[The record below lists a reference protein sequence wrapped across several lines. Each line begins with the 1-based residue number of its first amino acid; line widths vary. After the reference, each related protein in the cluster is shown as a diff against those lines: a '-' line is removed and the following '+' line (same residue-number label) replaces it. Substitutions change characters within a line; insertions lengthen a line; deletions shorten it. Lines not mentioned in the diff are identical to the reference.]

1 MRLEDTT
8 IVTEATK
15 GITTTIAETTIG
27 LTKGDT
33 TEDMGTGVFK
43 EIVMVDARSIAVTM
57 TTIVEM
63 IEGPTPTPTLTPP
76 SRRNKTGDS
85 PTPLASTRRSTSKDR
100 PSIENSRNK
109 NDARSKKRK
118 KRPKKRP
125 KRQSERRSETRNAR
139 KRRSEKKRERN
150 AKKSV
155 VVPEH
160 ESDDTDP
167 TVAIA
172 VPAVAVVAVK
182 ATADHL
188 LLHRRDPIHL
198 TRRTAAALRGPLPTA
213 DPRDRCPPIAVGRHV
228 PCLRNDL
235 PRNNPSAV
243 PREITA
249 QKIES
254 KSNPANE
261 IEAIAERRKAV
272 REVVPEAVPEAG
284 LQRKAGSR
292 RRQRRNH
299 QRKLEKPIVTRLPN
313 RNRRNPHPRTPNQN
327 RIERKSPQNPLRE
340 IALDP
345 ARKPPDETSVLAET
359 LRRDRAPCRLRPLV
373 VEDGGVR
380 AEVHRPPEAEAEA
393 VRLGVDRLPV
403 AGVVRVPIREAGLD
417 LGLARL
423 VMVLIFIPIRSNI
436 VSTWFYI

>member
-1 MRLEDTT
+1 M
-8 IVTEATK
+8 TEATK
-15 GITTTIAETTIG
+15 VITATIAETTIG
-27 LTKGDT
+27 PININKGDT

-43 EIVMVDARSIAVTM
+43 EIVTVDARSIAIIM
-57 TTIVEM
+57 TIIVEM
-63 IEGPTPTPTLTPP
+63 IDGPTPTRTLTPP

-100 PSIENSRNK
+100 PLTENSRNK
-109 NDARSKKRK
+109 NVARNKKRK

-125 KRQSERRSETRNAR
+125 RRQSERRSETRNER
-139 KRRSEKKRERN
+139 KRPSEKKRERN

-155 VVPEH
+155 VVPDH
-160 ESDDTDP
+160 ESADTDP

-172 VPAVAVVAVK
+172 VPAVAAAAVK

-188 LLHRRDPIHL
+188 PLHRRDPIHL
-198 TRRTAAALRGPLPTA
+198 PRRTAAALRDPLPTA
-213 DPRDRCPPIAVGRHV
+213 DPRDQCPPTAVVRHV

-243 PREITA
+243 LREITA
-249 QKIES
+249 LKIER
-254 KSNPANE
+254 KINLANE
-261 IEAIAERRKAV
+261 IEATVGRRKAVREVV

-284 LQRKAGSR
+284 LQRKNGSTGN
-292 RRQRRNH
+292 QRRNH
-299 QRKLEKPIVTRLPN
+299 QRKLEKPTVIRLPN
-313 RNRRNPHPRTPNQN
+313 QKCRNAPLRTTNQ
-327 RIERKSPQNPLRE
+327 RKSPQNLLRG

-345 ARKPPDETSVLAET
+345 ARKRPDETSVLAEI
-359 LRRDRAPCRLRPLV
+359 LRRDRGLCLRRPLV

-380 AEVHRPPEAEAEA
+380 AEAHRPPEAEAEA

-423 VMVLIFIPIRSNI
+423 VMV
-436 VSTWFYI
+436 